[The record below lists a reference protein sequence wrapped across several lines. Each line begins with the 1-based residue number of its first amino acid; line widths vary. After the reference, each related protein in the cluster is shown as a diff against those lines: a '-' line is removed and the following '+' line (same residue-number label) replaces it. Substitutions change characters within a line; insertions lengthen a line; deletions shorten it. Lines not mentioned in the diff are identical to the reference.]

1 MNWKTWIPFVL
12 ALAMGLM
19 AAKVGRDLVARS
31 SHVSGPSIKL
41 SRAVVMNVDADPG
54 HVLSEQDLALADQ
67 PAETLPRTAFM
78 NVADLVGRVALQP
91 ILKGQVVVEG
101 FLAPVGSAGGVQ
113 ALVPPGM
120 RAVTVEVNEV
130 SGVGGLLVPAAH
142 VDVVTTFQVDKVGPV
157 TRTIVQNVKILAV
170 GQHMVSTKKDEEA
183 LAIAKSVTL
192 IVSPRDAQAVQLA
205 AAGGATRLVLRGSL
219 DQGQSPEEGL
229 TVAKLLGQESVVD
242 TRPVA
247 LPPTHP
253 AEVVSEKPPVRVRTV
268 EVINGGQATTVKYQE
283 APEQTQEITGAP
295 DGKDHAIPGSKD
307 Q

>member
-31 SHVSGPSIKL
+31 GRAAEPTIKL
-41 SRAVVMNVDADPG
+41 SRAVVMNIDVDPG
-54 HVLSEQDLALADQ
+54 HVLAEEDLKIADE
-67 PAETLPRTAFM
+67 PAETLPRTAFT
-78 NVADLVGRVALQP
+78 NPADLVGRVTLQP

-101 FLAPVGSAGGVQ
+101 FLAPVGTAGGVQ
-113 ALVPPGM
+113 ALVPAGM

-130 SGVGGLLVPAAH
+130 SGVGGLLVPGAH
-142 VDVVTTFQVDKVGPV
+142 VDVITTFQVDKVGPV
-157 TRTIVQNVKILAV
+157 TRTIVQNVKVLAV
-170 GQHMVSTKKDEEA
+170 GQHIVSSKKDEEA

-192 IVSPRDAQAVQLA
+192 IVSPHDVQAVQLA

-219 DQGQSPEEGL
+219 DQSQSPQEGL

-242 TRPVA
+242 THPAPR
-247 LPPTHP
+247 P
-253 AEVVSEKPPVRVRTV
+253 AEVVQQKPPQRTRSV
-268 EVINGGQATTVKYQE
+268 EVINGGQESTVKYRQ
-283 APEQTQEITGAP
+283 APEPQGELTGDP
-295 DGKDHAIPGSKD
+295 GSKDHAIPGSKD